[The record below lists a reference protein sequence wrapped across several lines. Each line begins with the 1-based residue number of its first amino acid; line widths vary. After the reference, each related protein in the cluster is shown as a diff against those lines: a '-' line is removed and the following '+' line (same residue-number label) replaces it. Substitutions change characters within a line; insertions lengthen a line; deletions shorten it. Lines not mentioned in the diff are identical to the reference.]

1 MAGKR
6 IFMKQAA
13 IFFLTVSI
21 GVLLSCSGKVDP
33 KTPLL
38 VSAVNMAQETD
49 PAKIASFYTDGTVSA
64 AEAFGRKTNGTDI
77 LGGLDRKLF
86 LKGSKWDLKSE
97 KKDGNTAEVVIVIT
111 AHPAR
116 NMIGYEA
123 TIPLR
128 FEHGTWKIDREK
140 YIRAMVLT
148 M

>member
-13 IFFLTVSI
+13 IFFSDGVNRGSSFLLGAKSI
-21 GVLLSCSGKVDP
+21 P

-86 LKGSKWDLKSE
+86 LNRVKVGS
-97 KKDGNTAEVVIVIT
+97 
-111 AHPAR
+111 
-116 NMIGYEA
+116 
-123 TIPLR
+123 
-128 FEHGTWKIDREK
+128 
-140 YIRAMVLT
+140 
-148 M
+148 